1 MHVFANKVKK
11 LIHGEVK
18 TIKFCIIVD
27 ELADATNKEQIAII
41 LRYVDWFGF
50 IRERFFDLVSVP
62 DTTWEHK
69 LLVEN
74 LHQ

>member
-41 LRYVDWFGF
+41 LRYVD
-50 IRERFFDLVSVP
+50 
-62 DTTWEHK
+62 
-69 LLVEN
+69 
-74 LHQ
+74 